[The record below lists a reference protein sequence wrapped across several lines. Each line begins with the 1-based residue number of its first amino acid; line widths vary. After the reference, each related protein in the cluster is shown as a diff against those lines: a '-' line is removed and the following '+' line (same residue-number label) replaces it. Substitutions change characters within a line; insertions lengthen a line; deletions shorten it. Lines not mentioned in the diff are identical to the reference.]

1 MGGLEWIVDAF
12 GCDGARLSDVD
23 AVRGALDE
31 IVERLSLRVI
41 DAPHYHRFGAPHGV
55 TGLYLLSE
63 SHLAVHTFP
72 ESGFASLN
80 LYCCRPRAELDF
92 RALLAERFGATRVLV
107 RTISRG
113 VEQP

>member
-12 GCDGARLSDVD
+12 GCDATRLSDV
-23 AVRGALDE
+23 ASVRAMLED
-31 IVERLSLRVI
+31 VVLRLTLKVI
-41 DAPHYHRFGAPHGV
+41 DEPHYHRFGPPHGV

-72 ESGFASLN
+72 ERGFASLN

-92 RALLAERFGATRVLV
+92 RALLAEHLGAQRVSV
-107 RTISRG
+107 RTLPRG
-113 VEQP
+113 VEPP